1 MTNWEEGAAE
11 RGRCCWRSRRAEKGR
26 RCDRPRENNEQ
37 GWCCGENSCCEKMM
51 ELQIGRRWWSLNLRS
66 SSDSK
71 RTRADGVD
79 LPRRNGDEGDVEL
92 WRRWCSL
99 RRKMLAVIEE
109 LDRCSSENRRDEVMM
124 LKLSWWC
131 CWLMIEKN
139 RGRDVDDRDYEW
151 GADVGE
157 AERWRWW
164 WCWLT
169 MARRNGVAETMVLTI
184 ERDKRR

>member
-1 MTNWEEGAAE
+1 MTNWEEGTAE
-11 RGRCCWRSRRAEKGR
+11 RGRCCWRLRRAEKGR

-109 LDRCSSENRRDEVMM
+109 LDRCSSETEEM
-124 LKLSWWC
+124 KWWC
-131 CWLMIEKN
+131 WSWVKVLL
-139 RGRDVDDRDYEW
+139 VDDREEQ
-151 GADVGE
+151 GERLMVVTGREADAGE
-157 AERWRWW
+157 VKIGRWW
-164 WCWLT
+164 YWST
-169 MARRNGVAETMVLTI
+169 MVRRNGVAQMMVVTV
-184 ERDKRR
+184 